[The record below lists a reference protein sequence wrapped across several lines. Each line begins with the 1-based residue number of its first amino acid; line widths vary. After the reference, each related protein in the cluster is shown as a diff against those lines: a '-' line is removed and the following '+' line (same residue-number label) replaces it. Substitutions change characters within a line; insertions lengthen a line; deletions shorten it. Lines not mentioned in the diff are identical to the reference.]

1 MTVASRQELTSM
13 ASDYANDHE
22 CPYAEQ
28 LLTVDRQK
36 QMGSYGINL
45 ATLSRLI
52 DELGQLHTTDTCPP
66 THIGTGPTS
75 EWAEWVKGV
84 RV

>member
-1 MTVASRQELTSM
+1 MTVASQQELTSM
-13 ASDYANDHE
+13 ASDYVNDHG

-28 LLTVDRQK
+28 LLTVDIQK

-52 DELGQLHTTDTCPP
+52 AELGKLYTTDTCPP
-66 THIGTGPTS
+66 THIDTGPTS
-75 EWAEWVKGV
+75 KWAGWVKDI

>member
-13 ASDYANDHE
+13 ASDYANDHK

-75 EWAEWVKGV
+75 EWAGWVKDI

>member
-1 MTVASRQELTSM
+1 MTVASRQELIATTER
-13 ASDYANDHE
+13 YAADHN

-28 LLTVDRQK
+28 LITTEKQK

-45 ATLSRLI
+45 ATLSWLVG
-52 DELGQLHTTDTCPP
+52 ELEQLHAAEACPP
-66 THIGTGPTS
+66 THIGTGPTG
-75 EWAEWVKGV
+75 EWAEWVKDI